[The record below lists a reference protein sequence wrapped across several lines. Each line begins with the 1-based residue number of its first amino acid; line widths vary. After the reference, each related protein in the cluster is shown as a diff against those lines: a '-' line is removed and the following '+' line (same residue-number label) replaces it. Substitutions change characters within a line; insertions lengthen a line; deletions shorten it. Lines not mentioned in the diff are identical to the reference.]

1 MLNKRKIQIDSN
13 VFSKSVFFNKN
24 ISMSN
29 INIFISIKLALQTTF
44 IMLIGILFSFATVN
58 ASDLNKDT
66 YNIPELII
74 SKTLSNGA
82 TLNTN
87 GTYDLTFNFEI
98 ENAGGVTLTNLQVI
112 DVLTAFAPVNNITFG
127 TSTPNITLNN
137 AFDGAADINLLAG
150 TDIFAPAETG
160 NFQLILNVGPGSS
173 FTAIN
178 NQADANGTAPDG
190 TIVSGSSSVPVN
202 FPIPSPTIDI
212 TKTINNGPTL
222 NTDGTY
228 DITFDFEVENA
239 GGVTLTN
246 LQVIDVLTAFAPVNN
261 ITFGTSTPNITLNNA
276 FDGAA
281 DINLL
286 AGTDIFAPAETGNF
300 QLILNVGPGS
310 SFTAINNQAD
320 ANGTAPDG
328 TIVSG
333 SSSVPVNF
341 PIYEP
346 IINIAKTISDGPTL
360 NADATYNITFD
371 FFLQN
376 TGNVNLTNLQVND
389 LLTSF
394 ASINTIN
401 FVSNSPNIS
410 YNTAFDGLLDTNL
423 LTGNDSLN
431 PIETAQFQLSIN
443 IGPDNSFSNI
453 LNIADVT
460 SNAPDG
466 SATNS
471 SSAVETVFPEVIES
485 IDITKSIS
493 SGPTLNNDG
502 TYDIT
507 FDFFVENTGNVNLLN
522 LQVLDNLNAFA
533 PINNISFGSSTPNF
547 SLNSNFNGLTDVDV
561 LTGSDILSPSET
573 GSFQIKINIGLNNFT
588 TLQNQAEAAGISP
601 NGILTNN
608 TSTVNV
614 PFTAIVSDYEVSK
627 TLFKNPVLNVDGT
640 YDYSFRIEINNTGN
654 VNLNS
659 LQLIDN
665 LAQFTPI
672 NSTNIFNFSSNI
684 TPNSS
689 YNGVTD
695 NNLLLNSSVLV
706 PAENVVLFLD
716 VNSGPYNPFQNITT
730 NTVEAEILTLFG
742 DTLKNVSAADAFFVA
757 SNPGVNIV
765 KTLVNTPIANDD
777 GTFDL
782 FFKIDIEN
790 TGNIILNN
798 IQVTDDFNNLSAVNS
813 AIITNPS
820 SNISPNGI
828 YDGILNINALQGV
841 DDFQPGES
849 GSFIIN
855 ANVGPYN
862 GQQMFTNIAEIT
874 ALTNANEQITDNDDE
889 IVTIEEPVALMFID
903 KFTLNGPTLNNNGT
917 YDIVYRIE
925 LTNTGEV
932 TLTDIQVTDNLN
944 NIAPVNQT
952 VVTSASANISP
963 NSNFNGITNNN
974 TLTGFDFLLPGEVG
988 KFDVTVNVGPFV
1000 TLPVNLNNVANVS
1013 SLSPNGTAVNNTDSE
1028 PINLPAANS
1037 SLSIDKTLLDGPT
1050 LNSDGT
1056 YDATYLI
1063 KITNTGSVNLN
1074 NVQIKDDL
1082 SSFLPLNTASITNT
1096 SASISSNGSYNGVTD
1111 VNTLIGNNVLV
1122 PDETATLNLN
1132 INFGPMPASIANVQ
1146 NTAIASAENPN
1157 GVQILESA
1165 NINSLLPAADS
1176 KLNTQKKLTSP
1187 PTLNT
1192 NGTYDI
1198 DFLISIENTGNVIL
1212 TDLQITDDLSN
1223 YTPINAVTTNSASAN
1238 ISLNANFNGINDLST
1253 LRGFDNLLPGESGN
1267 FSLSINAGP
1276 YAQIPAAGTLLNT
1289 IDASAIDPLDE
1300 LITSTDSETTD
1311 LPTPNTDLTVIKN
1324 FNGNS
1329 TANNNGT
1336 YDLEF
1341 FIELNNSGNVTL
1353 SNLQLID
1360 DLNNFSPINSAAINN
1375 PSSNININPLYD
1387 GLINT
1392 TILSGNDLL
1401 ESGQNASL
1409 ELIVNVGPY
1418 NSATNTNLFDNT
1430 ASASALDPNNNI
1442 INSSNNIAVPLEPVI
1457 STIIIDKNLAAT
1469 PSLLANGSYDI
1480 KYSFEINNTGTVNLN
1495 TIQVID
1501 DLNAFSPVNSVVIS
1515 NTSANISPNASYNG
1529 ISDLDVLLG
1538 FDNLAPNELGSF
1550 EIMINVGPYSTN
1562 ATPDFIVNES
1572 TVFGINPSNEIIKNA
1587 DAVETYFST
1596 LQASLNV
1603 QKTLLNNPTLNADGT
1618 VDLEFNIRLTNTG
1631 NVDLNNLQVADELNI
1646 FTPVNS
1652 TSVVNTSSNISPNSS
1667 YNGVS
1672 NLNTLLGNDNLMPAE
1687 TAIFD
1692 IVVNVGPYSF
1702 TPTNIAN
1709 QIEVTAK
1716 DPAGNEIT
1724 EIATAPVVLPE
1735 QEPAIT
1741 ITKNNIGEPVLKNN
1755 GSFDLSYSIEVSN
1768 NGNANLSNIQIFD
1781 DLSGFAPVNN
1791 VNLSNTSANFSNN
1804 ANFDGINNQSLL
1816 IANST
1821 LIPGET
1827 GSVQLNLNVGPFSNA
1842 TSNLT
1847 NSAVVNGIDPGANII
1862 ADTSTVNTIL
1872 PIVNP
1877 AIIIDKTILDGPVL
1891 QSNGTY
1897 ETVYLIKV
1905 TNVGNTDLADIQLSD
1920 NLNILA
1926 PLNAVAVS
1934 NVSANFTNNV
1944 TYDGL
1949 SDINLLTGSDL
1960 LSSTETAFLQITINS
1975 GPYGNSLYNTENT
1988 AIVTAKDLSGN
1999 DLQESSSAITSY
2011 EPPFPEL
2018 GLSKAL
2024 ISSPE
2029 LLPNGTFNILLR
2041 FFIENSGNVSINDLQ
2056 ITDDLLNTFSIA
2068 PTPNFNVV
2076 NIFNTSNNISGN
2088 TDFDGTSDI
2097 NLLLG
2102 NDILIPGENGF
2113 VDLEVNFGPL
2123 PQNTSTTFYN
2133 TAVASGYDPSLVL
2146 LIDTSTNGLDPDP
2159 ENDGSA
2165 DNFEPTPIST
2175 APPTGQVG
2183 IAKELI
2189 TASSILADG
2198 TYDVVYKIILENT
2211 GPVIVSNVQIID
2223 NLSAAFAGPPVV
2235 PINNVVLTG
2244 ATNNLSLNPDF
2255 DGVSDNN
2262 LLTGTDSFQP
2272 GETASIRLE
2281 ANVGIVPQPGGT
2293 YLNQAFISAIDSD
2306 GSIISDGSQN
2316 GNNIDPD
2323 DNGPLNNNE
2332 PTPLDLAPGLSSL
2345 NISKTIK
2352 TAPILNQNGTYDL
2365 SFNLLVENDGFV
2377 PLSDVQILDALT
2389 NFAPI
2394 NNIILANSSSNL
2406 SPNSVYDGLF
2416 NVNLLT
2422 GSNTLLVG
2430 QSGSLDLFLNVGPF
2444 TNNVNQITNYAVATG
2459 IDENDVQI
2467 FKEDGAT
2474 ASFGEISSNLNINK
2488 FIVAGPTDNEDGTY
2502 DITFRIS
2509 VTNNG
2514 NISLSN
2520 LQISDDLFD
2529 YSPINDINFKNISS
2543 NISPNGSYDGVN
2555 NILLLTGNSALVP
2568 GENSS
2573 IDLEVNVGPFSTSLP
2588 NLKNTA
2594 TATAILPNGQE
2605 SIASDFIDT
2614 PIDFLEPLVSV
2625 TKTLATDPI
2634 LNKDGTYNF
2643 NFLVQVSNA
2652 GVIQLND
2659 LQIVD
2664 NLNNFAPINNLAV
2677 SNASSNLTLNLAYDG
2692 INKTNI
2698 LLGNNVLLSNQSGT
2712 FNIELNA
2719 GPFGNNPDSLLNII
2733 FANAT
2738 SSNDIAVEDADTA
2751 IANLEIYQPE
2761 LLVQKRLFGGPV
2773 INNNGTYSINYLV
2786 SVENRGNTVIDNVQ
2800 LIDDLSNFAPIV
2812 STSVALPSFTLFANS
2827 NYNGITDP
2835 NLLLPNNSLEPGEIG
2850 ILNLNI
2856 VVGPYTT
2863 TPENLENIVTASGL
2877 DPISTILTS
2886 EASASTPFN
2895 ISDPELAISKTLI
2908 DRPLLQND
2916 GSYTFSYLIN
2926 VGNIGP
2932 VEISNLQVQDDLTSF
2947 APVNSVLLSSPTAN
2961 LSLNPSYDGL
2971 FNINTLAGI
2980 DVLGSSQIGAF
2991 KLTINAGPFNNN
3003 NIDIVNTAIVS
3014 GEDPSNKKLFKSTQE
3029 STSFEIFDAAI
3040 NVDKLLVK
3048 PPTLN
3053 DDGTYDQMFF
3063 INLANT
3069 GAVAVSSLQLI
3080 EDLTQYG
3087 PLNEVNIISPSANLS
3102 PNPIFDGIT
3111 SKNLLTGLDALMPGE
3126 QASVAIAFNAGP
3138 YNPPPVSITN
3148 TIIAQAFD
3156 PLGINVE
3163 DIASAESTYKA
3174 EAPKIF
3180 ISKSLDTPPLQFADG
3195 TFDLLFN
3202 IDVQNI
3208 GNVEVENIQ
3217 MIDDLSNYLPLNN
3230 AQIVNATPNLSQNF
3244 AYNGLSNTNMLFG
3257 SDKFLPGEIGKIQ
3270 LFINVG
3276 PYDNLDKNL
3285 NNVVNVFALSPN
3297 GTIVTERSS
3306 IETPIEPPKSEIL
3319 LAKRLNELPKL
3330 QGDGSYN
3337 ISYNFV
3343 LQNTG
3348 NTALNEVKV
3357 IDDLLAFQPV
3367 NSAQVLFTSANISPN
3382 SNYNGIAD
3390 INLLSGLNN
3399 LLPGELASFNLQLNI
3414 GPHNNN
3420 IDTLFNSAT
3429 ILATSPSGQIV
3440 QDFSGFTLGT
3450 SDTENLP
3457 TPTPLAIPDP
3467 NLSITKNLV
3476 GKPVVN
3482 NNGSFTTTY
3491 AIIIKNTG
3499 NVVLNNVQ
3507 LQDDLSAFTPINN
3520 IVINYFSTNLTVNN
3534 SFNGFEN
3541 VNLLSGNNSLQANET
3556 ARLEITIN
3564 AGPYP
3569 NTLAIE
3575 NQVFGQATSL
3585 QNITVQD
3592 ASDGVFNNNTFD
3604 DPTPATFTKFTEVD
3618 LTIDKQAITPKIAE
3632 NETGEF
3638 LITVTNNSL
3647 INTAHNII
3655 VNEILPNKLDYTGH
3669 FTNNGVYNQFDSQWL
3684 IDSLA
3689 PQESA
3694 DLTIQV
3700 ESDFIGTYINNCI
3713 ISAVDEKETNIFNNE
3728 SQATITIG
3736 EPTIDLEINK
3746 IVIEDTVSFGTAA
3759 SFEILIN
3766 NIGNSLATGIVIE
3779 EILPSGSSV
3788 INYSSSA
3795 GSYNNYTNKWFLDA
3809 LAPQNIDTLY
3819 LSLVL
3824 NESGNFTNTATIL
3837 ETDQPD
3843 EFEGNNTSS
3852 AIIYVTKPIADLSIE
3867 KTVSVDTILQ
3877 NEMIDFNIVL
3887 TNNSNLDVN
3896 NVTVEELLPTS
3907 FNYQNHN
3914 VSSGN
3919 FNALTNLWFLNS
3931 VRSGRS
3937 ETLTLSIE
3945 ANNAGSFTNTVNIIE
3960 TEPADTLTFNNSAM
3974 ANVTVL
3980 EIPALVADLSI
3991 NKTVQNDSID
4001 LGQTVAFDIEV
4012 TNNSDIPATDII
4024 IEELLPPSFNYIS
4037 HQLSKGDFYSLSNN
4051 WEIGNLPAAA
4061 TETLT
4066 ITVLPNQV
4074 GTFTN
4079 SVYISQA
4086 EPLDTI
4092 VDNNSSSAD
4101 VTIEELIVLTPTV
4114 DLSINKTVQ
4123 NYTIDLGET
4132 VAFDIEITNNS
4143 DIPASDIIIE
4153 ELLPP
4158 SFNYISHQLSK
4169 GDFYSLSNN
4178 WEIESLPAAATET
4191 LTITVLPN
4199 QVGTFTNS
4207 VFISQA
4213 EPMDT
4218 IVDNNSSSAN
4228 VTIEE
4233 LIVLTPTVDLS
4244 INKTVQNDTINLGQT
4259 VAFDIEITNNS
4270 DITATDIIIEELLP
4284 PSFNYISHQ
4293 LSKGDFY
4300 SLSNNWEIGNL
4311 PAAATETLTINV
4323 LPNQVGTFTNSVFI
4337 SQAEPMD
4344 TIVDNNSSSAN
4355 VTIEELIVLT
4365 PTVDLSI
4372 NKTVQNDTINL
4383 GQTVAFDI
4391 EITNNS
4397 DITATDIIIEELLPP
4412 SFNYISHQLSKG
4424 DFYSLSNNWE
4434 IGNLPAAATETLTIN
4449 VLPNQ
4454 VGTFTNSVFISQA
4467 EPLDTIVDNNSS
4479 SADVTIEE
4487 LIVLTPTV
4495 DLSINK
4501 TVQNDTI
4508 DLGQTVAFDIEVTNN
4523 SNIPASDIIIE
4534 ELLPPSFN
4542 YISHQLSKGD
4552 FYSLSNNWEIGNL
4565 PAAATETLTIT
4576 VLPNQVGTFTNSV
4589 FISQAEPLDTIASN
4603 NSSSAGLTI
4612 KKVIIVETPIADLS
4626 INKTV
4631 QNDTIDLGQ
4640 TVAFNIEVT
4649 NNSNIPASNIIIK
4662 ELLPS
4667 SFTYVDH
4674 QVSRGEFNTQSNNW
4688 EIESLP
4694 AAATETLTITVLP
4707 NQVGTFTNS
4716 VFISQAE
4723 PLDTIVDNN
4732 SSSAD
4737 VTIEELIVL
4746 TPTVDLSINKTV
4758 QNDTIDLGQTV
4769 AFDIEVTNNS
4779 DITASDIIIE
4789 ELLPPSFN
4797 YISHQLSKG
4806 DFYSLSNNW
4815 EIGNLPA
4822 AATETL
4828 TINVLPNQVGTFTN
4842 SVYISQAE
4850 PLDTI
4855 ASNNSSSADV
4865 TIKEVVIVETPIA
4878 DLSINKTVQ
4887 NDTIDLGQTVAFDIE
4902 VTNNSDIPASD
4913 IIIKEL
4919 LPSSFTYVDHQVSR
4933 GDFNTQS
4940 NNWEIESLPAA
4951 ATETLTITVLP
4962 NQVGTFTNSVYISQ
4976 AEPLDTIVDNN
4987 SSSADV
4993 TIEELIVLTPTVDLS
5008 INKTVQN
5015 DTIDLGQTVA
5025 FDIEVTNNSNIPAS
5039 DIVVE
5044 ELLPETLSYQTH
5056 NATIG
5061 SFNIMS
5067 NLWELETL
5075 AANETATLS
5084 LTVLANQ
5091 AGKIINVANI
5101 NKSEPADTITANN
5114 SSSTT
5119 LVVKD
5124 EEIVIIPTA
5133 DLSINKTV
5141 LNDNIEIGETTTFSI
5156 EVTNNSDTTAT
5167 NIVVEELLPQVLRYR
5182 THSASTGSFNA
5193 INNLWNINAL
5203 ASGQR
5208 ATLSLT
5214 ILANEAG
5221 SFINT
5226 VNIIQSEP
5234 IDIITINNSS
5244 STTLIV
5250 EEEEIVIIPTADLSI
5265 NKTVVNN
5272 SVFSGQIATFNIEII
5287 NNSNTIATDIV
5298 VEELLPETLSYQTHT
5313 STNGSFNTMSNL
5325 WEIETLAANQTASLS
5340 LTVLTNLAG
5349 EIINVANITK
5359 SEPIDTI
5366 TANNSSSAILIVEE
5380 EEIVIIPTADLS
5392 INKTVVNNS
5401 VFSGQI
5407 ATFNIEI
5414 INNGNTTATNIVVE
5428 ELLPETLSYQTH
5440 NATKGSFN
5448 AINNMWSLDALA
5460 ANEKAKL
5467 SLSVLANG
5475 VGSFTNTVNI
5485 IQAKPLDVELANNS
5499 SSVAI
5504 TVEEI
5509 VVIRPTV
5516 DIAITKTA
5524 LEEVLNLGEA
5534 VTFNIEVKNISNT
5547 TATNIVIEELLPP
5560 SLIYQIHNASI
5571 GRFNALTNMWIIDAL
5586 LANQTASLTLNVI
5599 TTQVGDFTNRAN
5611 IVSVNESEVNV
5622 SNNSSTAL
5630 ISVIEIVD
5638 PEPAEIDLRVNKS
5651 VSNEVLEIGEEA
5663 IFSTIIE
5670 NINSNAAHNVTIEEL
5685 LPNGLTYVRHT
5696 DSEGSFDPNSKLWNI
5711 PLMNGQTSA
5720 KLDIVVQANA
5730 LGTLVNVV
5738 NIISSTEVDNN
5749 LFNNRASA
5757 SVFVNESTLFA
5768 DLSLTKSANKPIAD
5782 VGETVEF
5789 NIILSNYGPNDATNI
5804 VVEEILPNTI
5814 NYLSHSPTSG
5824 SFNISNGQWVIDNL
5838 PANSAV
5844 ALSVQ
5849 TNSFINGEHSNT
5861 VKIISSDALD
5871 NNINNNTA
5879 SASFTVLSTLID
5891 PCLSPTICPTIN
5903 KCIAPGAEL
5912 LICPEFCET
5921 GNLNI
5926 STYSS
5931 LTNENNVIISNN
5943 CIIYQASNSI
5953 NNTTDI
5959 IRIEAKDENDICLN
5973 FNVNIEIKD
5982 CNQINRAPIIANASE
5997 AYCGAPVRS
6006 TTICIDASDSNNDD
6020 IDICEISTIFDCSIG
6035 NANNMCFTYK
6045 PLPGSNG
6052 MDEVTVTVCDNG
6064 NPSLSSTATYF
6075 VNVACVTPTLNH
6087 DYLLVNNNEIKF
6099 NENTFNYNNGVALI
6113 NPLLNDTVSAG
6124 CYNKLELTSVSTIAN
6139 ATGEVM
6145 LIDNEIQFKPNPSF
6159 TGNDVIN
6166 YRACN
6171 NCGRCETGNIY
6182 IQGEMQN
6189 CNLFSEIC
6197 SPAFVA
6203 MEICVEFCSSTTA
6216 IESISS
6222 MYNATTTTINE
6233 QCFTYNVNNS
6243 TGITD
6248 TLKITGTD
6256 TSGNIET
6263 VQILNY
6269 VNDAC
6274 LKPIAVDD
6282 ALSTTEQKSILFDV
6296 VANDDPLTI
6305 NYELKIIKQTLNG
6318 DCEKNLNGSILYKP
6332 NYGFTGLDVLTYE
6345 LCNAHN
6351 NCDTAN
6357 VYLNVED
6364 DNMPNL
6370 IAFNDYFITNENEAI
6385 IIDVVANDTLATN
6398 VNTALTITA
6407 KPLFGS
6413 ATIVNGNITYSPIQN
6428 FVGEDFFEYQLCNEY
6443 NECDKAIVQVNV
6455 KAAFIT
6461 STEEFT
6467 IPQAFEILQIMN
6479 NSNNIS
6485 LQINATEN
6493 KIVAYNLFDMMG
6505 KSLQSGS
6512 LNLNIGNNI
6521 ISLEKPTASTQV
6533 LLFSLK
6539 SDAHFMSKKVYVH

>member
-66 YNIPELII
+66 YNVPELII

-112 DVLTAFAPVNNITFG
+112 DVLTAFAPVNNITFGTSTPNITLNNAFDGAADINLLAGTDIFAPAETGNFQLILNVGPGSNFTSINNQADANGTAPDGTIVSGSSSVPVNFPIPSPTIDITKTINNGPTLNTDGTYDITFDFEVENTGDVILTSLTATDVLTAFAPVNNITFG

-228 DITFDFEVENA
+228 DITFDFEVENT
-239 GGVTLTN
+239 GDVILTS
-246 LQVIDVLTAFAPVNN
+246 LTATDVLTAFAPINN

-310 SFTAINNQAD
+310 NFTSINNQAD

-341 PIYEP
+341 PIPSPTIDITKTINNGPTLNTDGTYDITFDFEVENTGDVILTSLTATDVLTAFAPVNNITFGTSTPNITLNNAFDGLTDADLLSGVDFFAPAETGNFQLILNVGPGSNFTSINNQADANGTSPDGTIVSGSSSVPVNFPTYEP

-389 LLTSF
+389 LLTTF
-394 ASINTIN
+394 APINTIN

-522 LQVLDNLNAFA
+522 LQILDNLNAFA

-695 NNLLLNSSVLV
+695 NNLLLNSSVLA

-1050 LNSDGT
+1050 LNIDGT

-1550 EIMINVGPYSTN
+1550 EITINVGPYSTN

-2352 TAPILNQNGTYDL
+2352 TAPFLNQNGTYDL

-3491 AIIIKNTG
+3491 AVIIKNTG

-3520 IVINYFSTNLTVNN
+3520 VVINYFSTNLTVNN

-3669 FTNNGVYNQFDSQWL
+3669 FTNYGVYNQFDSQWL
-3684 IDSLA
+3684 IDSLV
-3689 PQESA
+3689 PQASV

-3700 ESDFIGTYINNCI
+3700 ESYFIGTYINNCI

-3937 ETLTLSIE
+3937 ETLTLSVE

-3991 NKTVQNDSID
+3991 NKTVQNDTID

-4012 TNNSDIPATDII
+4012 TNNSDIT
-4024 IEELLPPSFNYIS
+4024 
-4037 HQLSKGDFYSLSNN
+4037 
-4051 WEIGNLPAAA
+4051 
-4061 TETLT
+4061 
-4066 ITVLPNQV
+4066 
-4074 GTFTN
+4074 
-4079 SVYISQA
+4079 
-4086 EPLDTI
+4086 
-4092 VDNNSSSAD
+4092 
-4101 VTIEELIVLTPTV
+4101 
-4114 DLSINKTVQ
+4114 
-4123 NYTIDLGET
+4123 
-4132 VAFDIEITNNS
+4132 
-4143 DIPASDIIIE
+4143 AS
-4153 ELLPP
+4153 
-4158 SFNYISHQLSK
+4158 
-4169 GDFYSLSNN
+4169 
-4178 WEIESLPAAATET
+4178 
-4191 LTITVLPN
+4191 
-4199 QVGTFTNS
+4199 
-4207 VFISQA
+4207 
-4213 EPMDT
+4213 
-4218 IVDNNSSSAN
+4218 
-4228 VTIEE
+4228 
-4233 LIVLTPTVDLS
+4233 
-4244 INKTVQNDTINLGQT
+4244 
-4259 VAFDIEITNNS
+4259 
-4270 DITATDIIIEELLP
+4270 DIIIEELLP

-4337 SQAEPMD
+4337 SQAEPLD
-4344 TIVDNNSSSAN
+4344 TIVDNNSSSAD

-4372 NKTVQNDTINL
+4372 NKTVQNDTIDL
-4383 GQTVAFDI
+4383 GETVAFDI

-4397 DITATDIIIEELLPP
+4397 DIPATDIIIEELLPP

-4508 DLGQTVAFDIEVTNN
+4508 DLGE
-4523 SNIPASDIIIE
+4523 
-4534 ELLPPSFN
+4534 
-4542 YISHQLSKGD
+4542 
-4552 FYSLSNNWEIGNL
+4552 
-4565 PAAATETLTIT
+4565 
-4576 VLPNQVGTFTNSV
+4576 
-4589 FISQAEPLDTIASN
+4589 
-4603 NSSSAGLTI
+4603 
-4612 KKVIIVETPIADLS
+4612 
-4626 INKTV
+4626 
-4631 QNDTIDLGQ
+4631 
-4640 TVAFNIEVT
+4640 
-4649 NNSNIPASNIIIK
+4649 
-4662 ELLPS
+4662 
-4667 SFTYVDH
+4667 
-4674 QVSRGEFNTQSNNW
+4674 
-4688 EIESLP
+4688 
-4694 AAATETLTITVLP
+4694 
-4707 NQVGTFTNS
+4707 
-4716 VFISQAE
+4716 
-4723 PLDTIVDNN
+4723 
-4732 SSSAD
+4732 
-4737 VTIEELIVL
+4737 
-4746 TPTVDLSINKTV
+4746 
-4758 QNDTIDLGQTV
+4758 TV

-4779 DITASDIIIE
+4779 DIPATDIIIE

-4842 SVYISQAE
+4842 SVFISQAE

-4855 ASNNSSSADV
+4855 VDNNSSSADV
-4865 TIKEVVIVETPIA
+4865 TIEEVVIVETPMA

-4976 AEPLDTIVDNN
+4976 AEPLDTIASNNSSSADVTIKEVVIVETPIADLSINKTVQNDTIDLGETVAFDIEVTNNSDIPASNIIIKELLPSSFTYVDHQVSRGDFNTQSNNWEIESLPAAATETLTITVLPNQVGTFTNSVYISQAEPLDTIVDIN

-5244 STTLIV
+5244 SATLIV

-5414 INNGNTTATNIVVE
+5414 INKGNTTATNIVVE

-5838 PANSAV
+5838 PANSSV

-5849 TNSFINGEHSNT
+5849 TNSFIDGEHSNT

-6145 LIDNEIQFKPNPSF
+6145 LINDEIQFKPNPSF

-6182 IQGEMQN
+6182 IHGEMQN

-6521 ISLEKPTASTQV
+6521 ISLEKPAVSTQV